1 MEVRLVHSSNEKVMR
16 YTSLKKQDRA
26 EDGMEV
32 RLVHSSNET
41 VKTGGA
47 KGLMHSQ
54 FFKGNI

>member
-1 MEVRLVHSSNEKVMR
+1 
-16 YTSLKKQDRA
+16 
-26 EDGMEV
+26 MEV

-54 FFKGNI
+54 FSRETFRPTQEEVKIK

>member
-1 MEVRLVHSSNEKVMR
+1 MR

-41 VKTGGA
+41 VQNRW
-47 KGLMHSQ
+47 SQ
-54 FFKGNI
+54 GTNAQSDFSRETFRPTQEEVKIK